1 MKDPWCF
8 PSPAAQPPNLEGKYN
23 PLTLQNRFLDRF
35 RTAVNVSGD
44 MFAARI
50 VEHITGIKDDPDAI
64 SDEEEGQIR
73 DNIRENSQRV

>member
-1 MKDPWCF
+1 
-8 PSPAAQPPNLEGKYN
+8 
-23 PLTLQNRFLDRF
+23 
-35 RTAVNVSGD
+35 